1 MQVAVAND
9 WIDRFREILG
19 ENAVFNDED
28 VLQAHAT
35 DETHDQYHRPD
46 LVLKPESVE
55 DVSRIAKLC
64 NETGIPIVAR
74 GGGSGVSGGALATR
88 GGVVLCLER
97 LNRILEI
104 DPRNQTVTVETG
116 AITGEVQQELLKR
129 GLWLPPDPGSKSWC
143 QIGGN
148 LAEAAA
154 GPKSLKYGAFRDYV
168 LNLEVVL
175 ASGEVIWTGA
185 NVRKFASGY
194 NLTQLMLG
202 SEGTLGIITKAV
214 FRLIPPPKH
223 SLLLRVALPDL
234 TSACELMCRTFES
247 GLHPCEMEF
256 MEPDGIALT
265 RAFSNEAIST
275 ETACLVWIGFDGE
288 VEEALLEHA
297 EKVAELAEALKAL
310 EVLVAETEQQQ
321 KDLWDFR
328 HRVGPA
334 VIETTPFRDVDLT
347 FPRSRLLEIIEGIK
361 TIGGQEGFRT
371 VVFGHA
377 GDGNLHVNVLR
388 DQMDDA
394 TWQRTID
401 VGITELYKLACD
413 LGGTL
418 SGEHGIG
425 TALRHQMPLAFQ
437 PSNLTLMRGIKAAF
451 DPRGILNPGKILPD

>member
-1 MQVAVAND
+1 MQIALAND

-19 ENAVFNDED
+19 EQAVFNDED

-35 DETHDQYHRPD
+35 DETHDQYYRPD
-46 LVLKPESVE
+46 LVLKPRSVE

-74 GGGSGVSGGALATR
+74 GGGSGVSGGALAAR
-88 GGVVLCLER
+88 GGVVVCLER
-97 LNRILEI
+97 MNRILAIE
-104 DPRNQTVTVETG
+104 PRNQTVTVETG
-116 AITGEVQQELLKR
+116 AVTGDVQTELLKH

-175 ASGEVIWTGA
+175 ANGEVIWTGA

-223 SLLLRVALPDL
+223 TLLLRVALPDL
-234 TSACELMCRTFES
+234 ASACELMCRTFET

-256 MEPDGIALT
+256 MEEDGIALT
-265 RAFSNEAIST
+265 RLFTKDSVSP
-275 ETACLVWIGFDGE
+275 ETAGLVWIGLDGD
-288 VEEALLEHA
+288 VEEALFEQA
-297 EKVAELAEALKAL
+297 EQVANLAEDAGAL
-310 EVLVAETEQQQ
+310 EVLVAETEPQQ

-328 HRVGPA
+328 HQVGPA

-347 FPRSRLLEIIEGIK
+347 FPRTRLLEIIEGIK
-361 TIGGQEGFRT
+361 TIGAREGFRT

-388 DQMDDA
+388 DQMDDDA
-394 TWQRTID
+394 WQRTID
-401 VGITELYKLACD
+401 VGITELYQLACS

-425 TALRHQMPLAFQ
+425 TALRHQMPLAFGKA
-437 PSNLTLMRGIKAAF
+437 NLALMLGIKKAF
-451 DPRGILNPGKILPD
+451 DPKGILNPGKIFPD